1 MEPRSSRLKDKKR
14 GEGETVVKELFVQ
27 NIMQNND
34 LLHILGKGSSIVL
47 LPKSSSDIS
56 VGPNVRVGSSSRVK
70 PRLSLGLCSLEEAM
84 KTSNSILSD
93 DTDMGMNHDFKHLK
107 GFYTVKERF
116 ASSYDRNKLY
126 SSHGNDN
133 DRVWT
138 SPTRN
143 IETKSETSSHGDG
156 LSDQA
161 LFSCVT
167 CGILSFAC
175 VALIQPR
182 EAAAR
187 YLMSADCSFFNDWI
201 VGSGPAG
208 VANGD
213 FTIGSENA
221 HNSEMNSCSGRF
233 HREAFFFIGLL
244 DFILHCCKV
253 EILFVYILQVTTS
266 ILHLY

>member
-1 MEPRSSRLKDKKR
+1 M
-14 GEGETVVKELFVQ
+14 VKELFVQ

-47 LPKSSSDIS
+47 LPKSSSDIP
-56 VGPNVRVGSSSRVK
+56 VCANLRVGSSSRVK

-84 KTSNSILSD
+84 KASNCIVSNDI
-93 DTDMGMNHDFKHLK
+93 DMGLNHDFKQLK
-107 GFYTVKERF
+107 GFFPVKEKF
-116 ASSYDRNKLY
+116 ASSCDRNKLH
-126 SSHGNDN
+126 SSHENDN
-133 DRVWT
+133 NRSLT
-138 SPTRN
+138 SQTRN
-143 IETKSETSSHGDG
+143 LETKSETISHGDG

-187 YLMSADCSFFNDWI
+187 YLMSADCNFLNDWI

-213 FTIGSENA
+213 FTVGSGNA
-221 HNSEMNSCSGRF
+221 QSSETGSCSGRLYTK
-233 HREAFFFIGLL
+233 AFLCYWFA
-244 DFILHCCKV
+244 
-253 EILFVYILQVTTS
+253 
-266 ILHLY
+266 